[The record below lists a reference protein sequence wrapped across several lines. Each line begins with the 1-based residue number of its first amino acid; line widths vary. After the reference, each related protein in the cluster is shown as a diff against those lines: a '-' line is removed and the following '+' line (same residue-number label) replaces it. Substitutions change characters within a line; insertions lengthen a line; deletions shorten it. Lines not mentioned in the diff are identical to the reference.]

1 MATDLDI
8 NASGALKMLRPACLI
23 VPAVALTYF
32 VTLSLDWT
40 QQLFLS
46 ITLIVAVLF
55 ADRFFKN
62 YAATLVVVGVSIFSS
77 ARYIFYRV
85 SSTFGFGAESGPQP
99 HTIDMIFMLILLAAE
114 LYSFLILLLGYF
126 QTIRPLSRKPAPLP
140 DNPAEWPSVDVF
152 IPTYNEPLSVVRYTV
167 WAAMNMDW
175 PAGQCN
181 VYILDDGH
189 REEFREFA
197 AEAGCG
203 YIVRKNNDHA
213 KAGNI
218 NHALTITKGE
228 FIVIFDC
235 DHVPTRSFLQ
245 MVMGWF
251 RKDERLGMLQTP
263 HHFYSP
269 DPFERN
275 LKQFRK
281 IPNEGELFYG
291 LVQDGNDLWNATF
304 FCGSCAALRRSA
316 IEEIDGIAVETVTE
330 DAHTSLRM
338 QFRGWNTAYINIP
351 QAAGLATESLSSHV
365 GQRIRWARGM
375 IQILRLD
382 NPLTHRGLR
391 PAQRICYF
399 NAMIHFLYAIPRLI
413 FLTSPLIYLLFGH
426 RNIRGYS
433 LTIMAYA
440 LPHIV
445 LSCVSNSRIQG
456 KYRYSF
462 WNEVYEAV
470 LAPYILF
477 PTMMAL
483 VNPRLGKFN
492 VTAKG
497 GLVPESYF
505 DRRIALPYVFLLFLN
520 LAGLLMAIPNILWWG
535 SSHPGTVIMNMVWTL
550 YNIVILGVSCAV
562 AYETKQER
570 VSVRVSLQSPVGL
583 QFDDGRKLQGET
595 MDISNGGLAVR
606 IPRGMDVR
614 ANENVSV
621 SFTLRAARAELP
633 ATVVGNEKGRLR
645 LQFGALNSV
654 QEEDLTRIL
663 YSRADSWLTYA
674 DQREQDRPLR
684 SLFLLMRLSVRGIG
698 LALRNLLPDSEPGE
712 AITDEKESLSPERTA
727 ATGTALLILIGLS
740 LFAPSARA
748 ARNEA
753 PKTVST
759 ENASAQN
766 QASFQLTRDFASL
779 GNKRPILLK
788 GTRSSY
794 TLAFT
799 LPSSEVVSSAVLE
812 LRYRLA
818 AQLEE
823 QVSQLKLSI
832 NGADAGLVSLAHAS
846 DEGSDAE
853 VDVAIPA
860 ELLVSS
866 NTLEIDLFGVCKT
879 GCATGNLATIV
890 EPTSQLNLSGVRL
903 MLASDLKLLPAPF
916 FDSAMRNAPIAFA
929 FPSTPD
935 AKTLEAAGIVAS
947 WFGVRADFRG
957 VFFPVSLNHIPKDN
971 AVLVATA
978 GDLPPSLDLARVQKP
993 TIAIRANP
1001 SDPYSKVLVVTG
1013 ANDVQLLEAA
1023 RALALGPVLPTG
1035 DAIEP
1040 APPNLAP
1047 RKANDAPRW
1056 LPSER
1061 IVSFGDSFTP
1071 DQLRISGFGSVN
1083 LPFRLAPDLYFG
1095 DRGSIPA
1102 RLSLRVDGLG
1112 PGQST
1117 RLGVLLNSTP
1127 VATSFISG
1135 DGSLIQHITVALPI
1149 SALQPYRNNL
1159 ILDWKPDQSA
1169 PSAVVPELHVM
1180 RNSTFDFGGI
1190 SHFLD
1195 MPKLERLAE
1204 AGYPF
1209 TRYADLSQT
1218 AVVIADS
1225 NSPGQIGAYLDL
1237 MGYFAA
1243 QTGYPGV
1250 GVTVVPPSAI
1260 GSLVDKDLILL
1271 GSFSNTAMLDG
1282 FGNRFPLHIWNGTV
1296 RINGST
1302 WWMDLQRSTWNLK
1315 GRSRQSI
1322 EDLLEAD
1329 PGPQGLIVGLQS
1341 PVQNDRGAV
1350 VILGKD
1356 DDAMDLLA
1364 TQLVDIDRSGAI
1376 YGSLSVLD
1384 DSRFESLYLSRDLYE
1399 IGTLPRYQ
1407 QVNFWFLRRFYLL
1420 PLFILAC
1427 CALPIV
1433 WLRPWLDQ
1441 RVALRL
1447 KGGAN
1452 A

>member
-1 MATDLDI
+1 MAGDR
-8 NASGALKMLRPACLI
+8 NSKALPAALRVACL
-23 VPAVALTYF
+23 VLPGAALVYFAVLP
-32 VTLSLDWT
+32 LDWE
-40 QQLFLS
+40 QQLFVSLA
-46 ITLIVAVLF
+46 LIAAALVL
-55 ADRFFKN
+55 DRFVKS
-62 YAATLVVVGVSIFSS
+62 YAATLAIVSVSIFSS
-77 ARYIFYRV
+77 SRYIFYRV
-85 SSTFGFGAESGPQP
+85 ASTFGFGAESGPQP
-99 HTIDMIFMLILLAAE
+99 HTIDMIFMVVLLGAE

-126 QTIRPLSRKPAPLP
+126 QTIRPLGRKPAALP
-140 DNPAEWPSVDVF
+140 DDPAEWPSVDVF

-167 WAAMNMDW
+167 WAALNLDW
-175 PAGQCN
+175 PAGACK

-203 YIVRKNNDHA
+203 YIVRKNNEHA

-304 FCGSCAALRRSA
+304 FCGSCAVLRRSA
-316 IEEIDGIAVETVTE
+316 IEEIGGIAVETVTE

-382 NPLTHRGLR
+382 NPLFRRGLR
-391 PAQRICYF
+391 PTQRVCYF

-426 RNIRGYS
+426 LNIRGYS

-445 LSCVSNSRIQG
+445 LSNASNSRIQG

-483 VNPRLGKFN
+483 INPRLGKFN

-497 GLVPESYF
+497 GLVPQSYF
-505 DRRIALPYVFLLFLN
+505 DRRIALPYLFLLFLN
-520 LAGLLMAIPNILWWG
+520 LAGLLMGIPNILWWG
-535 SSHPGTVIMNMVWTL
+535 SAHPGTVLMNMFWTL
-550 YNIVILGVSCAV
+550 YNIIILGVSCAV

-570 VSVRVSLQSPVGL
+570 VHVRVALQSAVGL
-583 QFDDGRKLQGET
+583 EFEDGRKLQGET
-595 MDISNGGLAVR
+595 IDISNGGLAVR

-614 ANENVSV
+614 ADEKVSV
-621 SFTLRAARAELP
+621 GFSLRAARADIP
-633 ATVVGNEKGRLR
+633 AVVVGNEKGRLR
-645 LQFGALNSV
+645 LQFDALSAT
-654 QEEDLTRIL
+654 QEESLTRIL

-674 DQREQDRPLR
+674 DQRERDRPLR
-684 SLFLLMRLSVRGIG
+684 SLFLLMRLSVRGIV
-698 LALRNLLPDSEPGE
+698 LAARNLRKDSKDAAAGTENPVQAEG
-712 AITDEKESLSPERTA
+712 AA
-727 ATGTALLILIGLS
+727 ATSTALLVLIGLC
-740 LFAPSARA
+740 LFAMPARA
-748 ARNEA
+748 AGRGTTGNAAPA
-753 PKTVST
+753 PKAIGSDAPGPEAFRV
-759 ENASAQN
+759 A
-766 QASFQLTRDFASL
+766 RDFASL

-788 GTRSSY
+788 GTRSVY
-794 TLAFT
+794 TFPFT

-818 AQLEE
+818 DQLEE
-823 QVSQLKLSI
+823 EVSQIKLTV
-832 NGADAGLVSLAHAS
+832 NGVDAGLVSLSHAP
-846 DEGSDAE
+846 DERSDAE
-853 VDVAIPA
+853 VDVVIPA
-860 ELLVSS
+860 DVLVTD
-866 NTLEIDLFGVCKT
+866 NTLEMQLFGVCKS
-879 GCATGNLATIV
+879 GCVLGSLATVI
-890 EPTSQLNLSGVRL
+890 EPASQLNLAGVRL

-916 FDSAMRNAPIAFA
+916 FDPAMRNAPIAFA

-935 AKTLEAAGIVAS
+935 ARTLQAAGIVAA

-957 VFFPVSLNHIPKDN
+957 VFFPVSVNRIPKDN
-971 AVLVATA
+971 AVLVAPA
-978 GDLPPSLDLARVQKP
+978 AELPAEFNLSEVQKP
-993 TIAIRANP
+993 TVAIRANP
-1001 SDPYSKVLVVTG
+1001 SDPYNKVLVVTG
-1013 ANDVQLLEAA
+1013 ANEEQMLEAA
-1023 RALALGPVLPTG
+1023 DALALDQVRSSGDTTEPIIPVPSTH
-1035 DAIEP
+1035 E
-1040 APPNLAP
+1040 
-1047 RKANDAPRW
+1047 ANDAPRW
-1056 LPSER
+1056 LPSQAS
-1061 IVSFGDSFTP
+1061 VTFGDSFSA
-1071 DQLRISGFGSVN
+1071 DQLRISGFRSIN

-1095 DRGSIPA
+1095 DRGSIPL
-1102 RLSLRVDGLG
+1102 RLNLRVDGLG
-1112 PGQST
+1112 AGLNA
-1117 RLGVLLNSTP
+1117 RLTVLLNSTP
-1127 VATSFISG
+1127 VAATLVSG
-1135 DGSLIQHITVALPI
+1135 DSSLIQHVTVTLPI
-1149 SALQPYRNNL
+1149 SALQPYRNSLTL
-1159 ILDWKPDQSA
+1159 IWAPEEA
-1169 PSAVVPELHVM
+1169 VPSAVEPELQVM
-1180 RNSTFDFGGI
+1180 RNSSFEFGDV

-1195 MPKLERLAE
+1195 MPKLERLSE

-1218 AVVIADS
+1218 AVAIGNA
-1225 NSPGQIGAYLDL
+1225 NSPGQISAYLDL
-1237 MGYFAA
+1237 MAYFAA
-1243 QTGYPGV
+1243 QTGYPGLR
-1250 GVTVVPPSAI
+1250 VTVVSPSAI
-1260 GSLVDKDLILL
+1260 DSLAGKDLILL
-1271 GSFSNTAMLDG
+1271 GNFSDVAALNR
-1282 FGNRFPLHIWNGTV
+1282 FGDRFPLHFWNGTA
-1296 RINGST
+1296 RIKDSS
-1302 WWMDLQRSTWNLK
+1302 WWMDIERSTWNLK

-1341 PVQNDRGAV
+1341 PAERNRGAV
-1350 VILGKD
+1350 VILAKD

-1364 TQLVDIDRSGAI
+1364 TQLADIDRSGAI

-1384 DSRFESLYLSRDLYE
+1384 DGRFESLYLSRDLYE
-1399 IGTLPRYQ
+1399 IGSLPHYQ

-1420 PLFILAC
+1420 PVFILAF
-1427 CALPIV
+1427 CALPVV
-1433 WLRPWLDQ
+1433 WLLPWLDE

-1447 KGGAN
+1447 KGGAK

>member
-1 MATDLDI
+1 MAADLHT
-8 NASGALKMLRPACLI
+8 NAGSPAKMLRLGCLI
-23 VPAVALTYF
+23 VPAIALTYF
-32 VTLSLDWT
+32 LTLSLDWT

-46 ITLIVAVLF
+46 VSLIVAALV

-62 YAATLVVVGVSIFSS
+62 YATTLIIVAVSIFSS
-77 ARYIFYRV
+77 ARYMFYRV

-99 HTIDMIFMLILLAAE
+99 HTVDMIFMLILLAAE

-140 DNPAEWPSVDVF
+140 DNPAEWPTVDVF

-167 WAAMNMDW
+167 WAAMNLDW
-175 PAGQCN
+175 PAGLCK

-316 IEEIDGIAVETVTE
+316 IEEIEGIAVETVTE

-382 NPLTHRGLR
+382 NPLTRRGLR

-426 RNIRGYS
+426 LNIRGYS

-445 LSCVSNSRIQG
+445 LSNVSNSRIQG

-483 VNPRLGKFN
+483 INPRLGKFN

-505 DRRIALPYVFLLFLN
+505 DRRIALPYLFLLFLN

-550 YNIVILGVSCAV
+550 YNVVILGVSCAV

-570 VSVRVSLQSPVGL
+570 VHVRVSLQSPVGL
-583 QFDDGRKLQGET
+583 QFEDGRRLQGET
-595 MDISNGGLAVR
+595 IDISNGGLAVR

-614 ANENVSV
+614 ADENVSV
-621 SFTLRAARAELP
+621 SFALRAARADLP
-633 ATVVGNEKGRLR
+633 AMVVGNDKGRLR
-645 LQFGALNSV
+645 LQFGALNSA

-674 DQREQDRPLR
+674 DQRDRDRPLR
-684 SLFLLMRLSVRGIG
+684 SLFLLMRLSVRGVG
-698 LALRNLLPDSEPGE
+698 LAIRNLRRESTTAE
-712 AITDEKESLSPERTA
+712 AIPEGKGTLSGEQTA
-727 ATGTALLILIGLS
+727 ATGTALLVLIGLS
-740 LFAPSARA
+740 FLAPPARA
-748 ARNEA
+748 ARNDA
-753 PKTVST
+753 PKTVPTKS
-759 ENASAQN
+759 ASAQN
-766 QASFQLTRDFASL
+766 SASFQLTRDFASL

-788 GTRSSY
+788 GTRSAY
-794 TLAFT
+794 TLNFT

-818 AQLEE
+818 PQLEE
-823 QVSQLKLSI
+823 RVSQLKLSI

-846 DEGSDAE
+846 DEAGDAE
-853 VDVAIPA
+853 VDLAIPA
-860 ELLVSS
+860 ELLVTS

-879 GCATGNLATIV
+879 GCVTANLATIV
-890 EPTSQLNLSGVRL
+890 EPTSQLNLSGIRL
-903 MLASDLKLLPAPF
+903 MLANDLTLLPAPF

-935 AKTLEAAGIVAS
+935 AKILEAAGIVAS
-947 WFGVRADFRG
+947 WFGLRADFRG
-957 VFFPVSLNHIPKDN
+957 VFFPVSLNHVPKDN
-971 AVLVATA
+971 TILVATA
-978 GDLPPSLDLARVQKP
+978 AELPPLLDLGHVQKP

-1001 SDPYSKVLVVTG
+1001 SEPYSKVLVVTG
-1013 ANDVQLLEAA
+1013 ANESQMLEAA
-1023 RALALGPVLPTG
+1023 RALALSPTVSAG
-1035 DAIEP
+1035 DTISP
-1040 APPNLAP
+1040 AQPNLVR

-1056 LPSER
+1056 LPSGQA
-1061 IVSFGDSFTP
+1061 VSFGDSFTP
-1071 DQLRISGFGSVN
+1071 GQLRITGFGSVN

-1095 DRGSIPA
+1095 DRGSVPV
-1102 RLSLRVDGLG
+1102 RLNLRVDGLG
-1112 PGQST
+1112 PGQSA

-1127 VATSFISG
+1127 VAATLLSG
-1135 DGSLIQHITVALPI
+1135 DPSMIQHVTIVLPI
-1149 SALQPYRNNL
+1149 SALRPYRNNL
-1159 ILDWKPDQSA
+1159 LLDWTSDQPV
-1169 PSAVVPELHVM
+1169 PSAVVPELQVM
-1180 RNSTFDFGGI
+1180 RNSTFDFGGV

-1218 AVVIADS
+1218 AVVVADN
-1225 NSPGQIGAYLDL
+1225 NSPGQISAYLDL

-1250 GVTVVPPSAI
+1250 GVTVAPPRAV
-1260 GSLVDKDLILL
+1260 GSLVDKDVILL
-1271 GSFSNTAMLDG
+1271 GNFSSTAMLDG
-1282 FGNRFPLHIWNGTV
+1282 FGERFPLRLWNGGV
-1296 RINGST
+1296 RIKDSS
-1302 WWMDLQRSTWNLK
+1302 WWMDLERSTWNLK

-1329 PGPQGLIVGLQS
+1329 PGPEGLIVGLQS
-1341 PVQNDRGAV
+1341 PLQNDRSAV

-1399 IGTLPRYQ
+1399 IGTLPSYQ

-1427 CALPIV
+1427 CALPVI

-1447 KGGAN
+1447 KGGAR

>member
-1 MATDLDI
+1 MAGDLHT
-8 NASGALKMLRPACLI
+8 NSSNSLKVVRLACLI
-23 VPAVALTYF
+23 MPAVALTYF

-46 ITLIVAVLF
+46 IILIVAALL
-55 ADRFFKN
+55 ADRLLKDD
-62 YAATLVVVGVSIFSS
+62 ATTLAIGAVSIFSS

-99 HTIDMIFMLILLAAE
+99 RTIDMIFMLILLAAE

-126 QTIRPLSRKPAPLP
+126 QTIRPLGRKPAPLP
-140 DNPAEWPSVDVF
+140 DNPAEWPTVDVF

-167 WAAMNMDW
+167 WAAMNIDW
-175 PAGQCN
+175 PAGLCK
-181 VYILDDGH
+181 VYILDDGR

-218 NHALTITKGE
+218 NHALTITEGE

-275 LKQFRK
+275 LRQFRK

-316 IEEIDGIAVETVTE
+316 IEEIGGIAVETVTE

-426 RNIRGYS
+426 LNIRGYS

-445 LSCVSNSRIQG
+445 LSNVTNSRIQG

-483 VNPRLGKFN
+483 INPRLGKFN

-505 DRRIALPYVFLLFLN
+505 DRRIALPYLFLLLLN
-520 LAGLLMAIPNILWWG
+520 LAGLLMAIPNLLWWG
-535 SSHPGTVIMNMVWTL
+535 ASHPSTVIMNMVWTL

-570 VSVRVSLQSPVGL
+570 LYVRVSLQSPVGL
-583 QFDDGRKLQGET
+583 QFDDGRVLQGET
-595 MDISNGGLAVR
+595 IDISNGGLAVR
-606 IPRGMDVR
+606 IPRGIDVR
-614 ANENVSV
+614 AEESVSV
-621 SFTLRAARAELP
+621 SFALRAARAELP
-633 ATVVGNEKGRLR
+633 ATVVGNDKGRLR
-645 LQFGALNSV
+645 LQFGALNSA

-674 DQREQDRPLR
+674 DQRERDRPLR
-684 SLFLLMRLSVRGIG
+684 SLFLLMRLSVRGVG
-698 LALRNLLPDSEPGE
+698 LALRNLRRDSKPNEALAEGE
-712 AITDEKESLSPERTA
+712 KALSPERSA
-727 ATGTALLILIGLS
+727 AAGTALVLLIGLS

-748 ARNEA
+748 ARDSV
-753 PKTVST
+753 PKA
-759 ENASAQN
+759 ASAEN
-766 QASFQLTRDFASL
+766 TSAENPASFQLTRDFASL
-779 GNKRPILLK
+779 GNKRPILLR
-788 GTRSSY
+788 GTRSTY
-794 TLAFT
+794 TLTFS

-818 AQLEE
+818 TQLEE

-832 NGADAGLVSLAHAS
+832 NGADVGLVSLTHAS

-853 VDVAIPA
+853 LDVAIPA
-860 ELLVSS
+860 EMLVTS
-866 NTLEIDLFGVCKT
+866 NTIEIDLFGVCKT
-879 GCATGNLATIV
+879 GCVMADLATIV
-890 EPTSQLNLSGVRL
+890 EPTSQLNLSGLRL
-903 MLASDLKLLPAPF
+903 MLANDLKLLPAPF
-916 FDSAMRNAPIAFA
+916 FDSAMRDAPIAFA
-929 FPSTPD
+929 FPSTADP
-935 AKTLEAAGIVAS
+935 KTLEAAGIVAA
-947 WFGVRADFRG
+947 WFGLRADFRG
-957 VFFPVSLNHIPKDN
+957 VFFPVSLNRIPKDN
-971 AVLVATA
+971 AVVVGTA
-978 GDLPPSLDLARVQKP
+978 ADLPSSLDMAQVREP

-1001 SDPYSKVLVVTG
+1001 SDPYSKLLVVTG
-1013 ANDVQLLEAA
+1013 ANEVQLLEAA
-1023 RALALGPVLPTG
+1023 RALALGPAMPAG
-1035 DAIEP
+1035 DTIEP
-1040 APPNLAP
+1040 AVPNVGP
-1047 RKANDAPRW
+1047 RRANDAPRW
-1056 LPSER
+1056 LPSAR
-1061 IVSFGDSFTP
+1061 IVSLGDSFAP
-1071 DQLRISGFGSVN
+1071 DQLRISGFGSVT

-1095 DRGSIPA
+1095 DRGSIPL
-1102 RLSLRVDGLG
+1102 RLNLRVDGLG
-1112 PGQST
+1112 PAQSA
-1117 RLGVLLNSTP
+1117 RLSVLLNSTP
-1127 VATSFISG
+1127 VATSLISG
-1135 DGSLIQHITVALPI
+1135 DGSLIQHVTVVLPI

-1159 ILDWKPDQSA
+1159 ILDWKPEQLA
-1169 PSAVVPELHVM
+1169 PSATVPELQVM
-1180 RNSTFDFGGI
+1180 RSSTFDFGGV

-1209 TRYADLSQT
+1209 TRYADLSQA
-1218 AVVIADS
+1218 AVVIADN

-1250 GVTVVPPSAI
+1250 DVTVVQPSAVQ
-1260 GSLVDKDLILL
+1260 SLVDKDLIFL
-1271 GSFSNTAMLDG
+1271 GNFSDTSMLGG
-1282 FGNRFPLHIWNGTV
+1282 FDNRFPLHIWNGTV
-1296 RINGST
+1296 RIKDSS

-1356 DDAMDLLA
+1356 DEAMGLLA
-1364 TQLVDIDRSGAI
+1364 TQLVDIDRSGAV

-1427 CALPIV
+1427 CTLPIV

-1441 RVALRL
+1441 RTVLRL